1 MVELLA
7 QAGVV
12 LVLLILGWAAIERG
26 RVHREWAQV
35 RRRLQNVQNDRA
47 AGVVVDWGIAMGAMV
62 GWV

>member
-7 QAGVV
+7 QAGAV

-26 RVHREWAQV
+26 RVHREWTQV
-35 RRRLQNVQNDRA
+35 RRRLQSDRP
-47 AGVVVDWGIAMGAMV
+47 AGVVVDWGIAMSAIV